1 LETTNLASD
10 RDRLR
15 FRFSDE
21 SLPSGRLKLDF
32 FAMATIAEVEKL
44 AALIAEAV
52 GVLQI
57 VTVGELRDLIAPL
70 KFFWLDVFAGD
81 EAVQTEVLA
90 ELGLDATDISWALGF
105 DQVPGMAIGQHGL
118 RVVTWLA
125 PSTGEIV
132 EAHFLC
138 APRWVV
144 TVWNGDPAALDEA
157 RRHFVDRAAELE
169 KNHFYAAA
177 IVLQLLLATLDHMI
191 TILDTTLQA
200 IREQLHRAPDTQDFA
215 TLTSRLQR
223 LQSRWADFDRYS
235 SAVRSAIV
243 GVEAVP
249 GMNPQGAAE
258 LNDYVEQVEDTEHR
272 LHDRSGWAST
282 ILQEHAAAVAKRQAD
297 QINRLTLVSMIFL
310 PLTFIT
316 GFFGMNFGWMAQII
330 SSADA
335 FVLLGVILP
344 TLCVALTFV
353 WLRRSKLIR
362 WGKESHPSTAKL
374 HAKERTT
381 TAK

>member
-1 LETTNLASD
+1 
-10 RDRLR
+10 
-15 FRFSDE
+15 
-21 SLPSGRLKLDF
+21 
-32 FAMATIAEVEKL
+32 
-44 AALIAEAV
+44 LIAEAV
-52 GVLQI
+52 GVRQVL
-57 VTVGELRDLIAPL
+57 TTAEFRDLIATL
-70 KFFWLDVFAGD
+70 KFFWLDVFAAD
-81 EAVQTEVLA
+81 EAVQAEMLT
-90 ELGLDATDISWALGF
+90 ELGVDAADISWALRFG
-105 DQVPGMAIGQHGL
+105 QAPRMAIGQHGL

-125 PSTGEIV
+125 EPTGEIV
-132 EAHFLC
+132 EAHVLC
-138 APRWVV
+138 ARRWIV

-157 RRHFVDRAAELE
+157 RQHFVDRTAELE

-177 IVLQLLLATLDHMI
+177 IVLRLLLATLDHWI
-191 TILDTTLQA
+191 TILDTRLQA
-200 IREQLHRAPDTQDFA
+200 LREQLHRAPDTPDFA

-223 LQSRWADFDRYS
+223 LQFRWAEFDRYS

-243 GVEAVP
+243 AVEAVP
-249 GMNPQGAAE
+249 GMDPQGAAE

-330 SSADA
+330 SSPDA
-335 FVLLGVILP
+335 FVLFGVILP
-344 TLCVALTFV
+344 TLCVALTLV
-353 WLRRSKLIR
+353 WLRRSRLIS
-362 WGKESHPSTAKL
+362 WGKKSHRSKAELQAK
-374 HAKERTT
+374 ARTT